1 MKVTIIN
8 GGLVSLFLAT
18 ALSRE
23 VREIGPGVA
32 YEHDGGE
39 FALLDN
45 NPLVELHRRADE
57 AAERARREVIQP
69 EFRKPDPVIEQQP
82 VDTASPD
89 APSTGVQD
97 PGTRD
102 TALLGDL
109 GPDARTDGGAAPGA
123 GAKEP
128 DPKLLEEPAPGD
140 KNTDFQFPRG
150 GDNTT
155 DK

>member
-8 GGLVSLFLAT
+8 GGLVPLFLAT

-57 AAERARREVIQP
+57 AAERARREVIDP

-89 APSTGVQD
+89 APGTG
-97 PGTRD
+97 
-102 TALLGDL
+102 
-109 GPDARTDGGAAPGA
+109 APA
-123 GAKEP
+123 P
-128 DPKLLEEPAPGD
+128 DPKLIEGD
-140 KNTDFQFPRG
+140 GESGGALIDGMSRDSGEKNTDFQFPRG